1 MCHGISC
8 KELAQDFF
16 CLVPPVEARVKK
28 GWETPPSSSKNFFV
42 LESLVSMETNNGG
55 YSPFRS

>member
-1 MCHGISC
+1 MGFHVKSLPMI
-8 KELAQDFF
+8 FF
-16 CLVPPVEARVKK
+16 CLVPLVEARVKK